1 MGEGKGGRN
10 SRRGFLMLDDSAPLT
25 NTVPDDS
32 ELPAMTPDG
41 TAVAPKKED
50 EEPDDAVKAQVN
62 KIIKSIKADK
72 AHHSKAFKRMK
83 RDMFMAMWGREET
96 WSEKNYKANIAGRHV
111 KQKTATLYAKNPK
124 ATARRAERLDFAL
137 WDEDP
142 QSIMRAM
149 QAMQQNAV
157 AQQQHDQAQQMA
169 VTSIHSN
176 PVVASVMMGHNG
188 GPPLSSSPNPL
199 LKPFQPTM
207 NAPGPALPNHAAA
220 LQPFQ
225 PSPEAQQANDLL
237 ADFQQGMERRKLF
250 DKVGKTLEILYAK
263 ALRDQ
268 QPIDFK
274 MAAKQLVRRTC
285 TTGVGYIELGFQREY
300 GPRPG
305 MTEIM
310 ADVKAR
316 LDHLRVLSED
326 VQSGDIAD
334 TDAESAELKESLAAL
349 EQEPEVLVREG
360 LIFDYPRS
368 TKVIPDQLCK
378 TLVGFIGSRHLTLE
392 YEFTLQETRE
402 MFDGVDLK
410 DCATF
415 TPDGKASGEVAGD
428 WIDEDGDSTNT
439 RKGSGLVRVWKQ
451 YDKPSGLVYFVA
463 EGYPK
468 FLREPA
474 PPDVFVNDFWPVY
487 ALTFN
492 EVESED
498 ELFPPSDVH
507 LLQDMQNEHNRSRQ
521 GKREHR
527 EAARPR
533 WGFANGALDDED
545 VEKLKRMKPF
555 DTIGFNIDPATEMA
569 KVFQSMPVPG
579 VDPNLYDTGETSGD
593 AQLVVGA
600 QQAALGGSS
609 NSSATESALAA
620 DSTSAGDGSSIDD
633 LDAFM
638 TMIARAAGQIFLK
651 EMSEETVV
659 NLVGPGACW
668 PHDSLADIAGEV
680 HLEIEAGSMGK
691 PNQAVEVNNWKQMLP
706 LLIQMGSIKPLWL
719 AKETLRRLDD
729 RMDLTDAVA
738 AGIPSIASMNQTPQP
753 SAAGAVNQPAA
764 QGAAGARNAPVGP
777 SPVQPGSD
785 APMGNNRT

>member
-1 MGEGKGGRN
+1 M
-10 SRRGFLMLDDSAPLT
+10 SLMDDNAAPAGMS
-25 NTVPDDS
+25 NTVPDDQD
-32 ELPAMTPDG
+32 LPAMAPDG
-41 TAVAPKKED
+41 TAAPVAKPD
-50 EEPDDAVKAQVN
+50 DAEPDPAVKAQVN
-62 KIIKSIKADK
+62 KIIAKIRGDK
-72 AHHSKAFKRMK
+72 AHHKKAFARMK

-124 ATARRAERLDFAL
+124 SVARRAEKLDFAI

-142 QSIMRAM
+142 QSIMQAM
-149 QAMQQNAV
+149 QALQQNAM
-157 AQQQHDQAQQMA
+157 AQQQHAQAQQLA
-169 VTSIHSN
+169 QQSIQTN

-188 GPPLSSSPNPL
+188 GPPLSSPANPL

-207 NAPGPALPNHAAA
+207 DAPGPQFANHIAA

-225 PSPEAQQANDLL
+225 PSPEAVQADALL
-237 ADFQQGMERRKLF
+237 ADFQQGMERRRQT
-250 DKVGKTLEILYAK
+250 DKIGKTLEILYAK

-285 TTGVGYIELGFQREY
+285 TTGVGYLELGFQREY

-305 MTEIM
+305 MTEIL
-310 ADVKAR
+310 ADAKTR

-326 VQSGDIAD
+326 VQSGDID
-334 TDAESAELKESLAAL
+334 DCDAEMAELKESLAEL
-349 EQEPEVLVREG
+349 ESEPEILIREG

-368 TKVIPDQLCK
+368 TKVIPDRLCK
-378 TLVGFIGSRHLTLE
+378 TLVGFIGARHVTIE
-392 YEFTLQETRE
+392 YEYTLQEVRE
-402 MFDGVDLK
+402 LFDVDLK

-415 TPDGKASGEVAGD
+415 TPEGKAFDEVAGD
-428 WIDEDGDSTNT
+428 TFDEDGETTNS
-439 RKGSGLVRVWKQ
+439 RKGSGLVRVWKH
-451 YDKPSGLVYFVA
+451 YDKPSGLVYLVA
-463 EGYPK
+463 DGHPK

-474 PPDVFVNDFWPVY
+474 APDVFVNDFWPIY

-498 ELFPPSDVH
+498 ELFPPSDVF
-507 LLQDMQNEHNRSRQ
+507 LLTDMQNEHNRSRQ

-533 WGFANGALDDED
+533 WVYPNGAVEEED
-545 VEKLKRMKPF
+545 VERLGKVKPF
-555 DTIGFNIDPATEMA
+555 DVIGLNMDPSTDMK
-569 KVFQSMPVPG
+569 KVFQTMPVPG
-579 VDPNLYDTGETSGD
+579 VDPNLYDTQESSGD

-600 QQAALGGSS
+600 QVESLGGGSS
-609 NSSATESALAA
+609 GSATQSALSANN
-620 DSTSAGDGSSIDD
+620 TNAGDASSIDD

-638 TMIARAAGQIFLK
+638 TAIARAAGQIFLR
-651 EMSEETVV
+651 EMSEETVIAQ
-659 NLVGPGACW
+659 VGPGAFW
-668 PHDSLADIAGEV
+668 PHATLAEIAGEV
-680 HLEIEAGSMGK
+680 FLEIEAGSMGK

-738 AGIPSIASMNQTPQP
+738 AGIPSIASMNQAPQP
-753 SAAGAVNQPAA
+753 AAAGAVNQPAA
-764 QGAAGARNAPVGP
+764 QGAAGRNNAPAGP
-777 SPVQPGSD
+777 SVVQPGSD
-785 APMGNNRT
+785 APMGNNRI

>member
-1 MGEGKGGRN
+1 MAYDN
-10 SRRGFLMLDDSAPLT
+10 SAPEPAIT
-25 NTVPDDS
+25 NTVPEDGD
-32 ELPAMTPDG
+32 LPAVSQDG
-41 TAVAPKKED
+41 TPAAPKKED
-50 EEPDDAVKAQVN
+50 AEPDESVKAQVD
-62 KIIKSIKADK
+62 KIIKTIRADK
-72 AHHSKAFKRMK
+72 AHHDKAFKRMK

-142 QSIMRAM
+142 QSIMLAM
-149 QAMQQNAV
+149 QAMQQNAM
-157 AQQQHDQAQQMA
+157 AQQQHAQAQQMA
-169 VTSIHSN
+169 AASVQSN
-176 PVVASVMMGHNG
+176 PVVASVMAPH
-188 GPPLSSSPNPL
+188 NPL
-199 LKPFQPTM
+199 LKPFKPTM
-207 NAPGPALPNHAAA
+207 ASPGPQLPNHVAAM
-220 LQPFQ
+220 QPFQ
-225 PSPEAQQANDLL
+225 PSPEAQQADALL
-237 ADFQQGMERRKLF
+237 SDFQQGMERRKVM
-250 DKVGKTLEILYAK
+250 DKVGKTLEILYST

-300 GPRPG
+300 GPRPD
-305 MTEIM
+305 MTDVL
-310 ADVKAR
+310 ADAKTR

-326 VQSGDIAD
+326 VASGDITD
-334 TDAESAELKESLAAL
+334 CDAEMAELHESIAAL
-349 EQEPEVLVREG
+349 EQEPEILIREG

-368 TKVIPDQLCK
+368 TKVIPDRLCK
-378 TLVGFIGSRHLTLE
+378 TLVGFIGSRHVTIE
-392 YEFTLQETRE
+392 YEYTLQEVRE
-402 MFDGVDLK
+402 LFNGVDLK

-428 WIDEDGDSTNT
+428 WLDEDGDTTNT

-451 YDKPSGLVYFVA
+451 YDKPSGLVYIVA
-463 EGYPK
+463 DGYHD
-468 FLREPA
+468 FLRPPA

-507 LLQDMQNEHNRSRQ
+507 LLHDMQNEHNRSRQ

-533 WGFANGALDDED
+533 WVYPNGAIDEED
-545 VEKLKRMKPF
+545 VIALKRMKPF
-555 DTIGFNIDPATEMA
+555 DAIGLNVDPATDM
-569 KVFQSMPVPG
+569 KKMFQTVPVPG
-579 VDPNLYDTGETSGD
+579 VDPNLYDTQESSGD

-600 QQAALGGSS
+600 QVQSLGGGSAG
-609 NSSATESALAA
+609 SATESALSANTANA
-620 DSTSAGDGSSIDD
+620 DDGSSIDD

-638 TMIARAAGQIFLK
+638 TVIARAAGQIFLK
-651 EMSEETVV
+651 EMSEATVK
-659 NLVGPGACW
+659 NLVGPGAVW
-668 PHDSLADIAGEV
+668 PHESLAEIAGEV
-680 HLEIEAGSMGK
+680 YLEIEAGSMGK

-738 AGIPSIASMNQTPQP
+738 AGIPSIAQMNQMPQP
-753 SAAGAVNQPAA
+753 AAAGAVNNPAA
-764 QGAAGARNAPVGP
+764 QGAAGANNAPAGP
-777 SPVQPGSD
+777 STVQPGSD
-785 APMGNNRT
+785 APMGNNRI

>member
-1 MGEGKGGRN
+1 MAY
-10 SRRGFLMLDDSAPLT
+10 DDNAAPALT
-25 NTVPDDS
+25 NSVPDDA
-32 ELPAMTPDG
+32 ELPAVSQDG
-41 TAVAPKKED
+41 TPSPKKD
-50 EEPDDAVKAQVN
+50 DAEPDEAVKAQVN
-62 KIIKSIKADK
+62 KIIKTIRADK
-72 AHHSKAFKRMK
+72 AHHAKAFKRMK

-111 KQKTATLYAKNPK
+111 KQKTAMLYAKNPK

-142 QSIMRAM
+142 QSIMLAM
-149 QAMQQNAV
+149 QAMQQNAM
-157 AQQQHDQAQQMA
+157 AQQQHAQAQQMA
-169 VTSIHSN
+169 STSISSN

-188 GPPLSSSPNPL
+188 GPPLSSPPQNPL
-199 LKPFQPTM
+199 LAPYQPTM
-207 NAPGPALPNHAAA
+207 QAPGPALPNHAAA
-220 LQPFQ
+220 MQPFQ
-225 PSPEAQQANDLL
+225 PSPEAQQADALL
-237 ADFQQGMERRKLF
+237 ADFQQGMERRKLM

-285 TTGVGYIELGFQREY
+285 TTSVGYIELGFQREY

-305 MTEIM
+305 MTETL

-326 VQSGDIAD
+326 VQSGDIID
-334 TDAESAELKESLAAL
+334 CDAEMAELKESMNAL

-368 TKVIPDQLCK
+368 TKVIPDRLCK
-378 TLVGFIGSRHLTLE
+378 TLVGFVGARHVSIE
-392 YEFTLQETRE
+392 YEYTLQEVRE
-402 MFDGVDLK
+402 LFDGADLK

-428 WIDEDGDSTNT
+428 WLDEDGDMTST
-439 RKGSGLVRVWKQ
+439 RKGSGLVRVWKH
-451 YDKPSGLVYFVA
+451 YDKPSGLVYYVA
-463 EGYPK
+463 DGYDE
-468 FLREPA
+468 FLRPPA

-492 EVESED
+492 EVENED
-498 ELFPPSDVH
+498 ELFPPSDVQ

-533 WGFANGALDDED
+533 WVYPNGAIDEED
-545 VEKLKRMKPF
+545 VAALKRMKPF
-555 DTIGFNIDPATEMA
+555 DAIGLNVDPATDM
-569 KVFQSMPVPG
+569 KKMFQTMPVPG
-579 VDPNLYDTGETSGD
+579 VDPNLYDTGESSAD

-600 QQAALGGSS
+600 QVAALGGSG
-609 NSSATESALAA
+609 NTSATESALSANTA
-620 DSTSAGDGSSIDD
+620 NSDDSSSIDD

-638 TMIARAAGQIFLK
+638 TIIARASGQIFLK
-651 EMSEETVV
+651 EMSQETVM
-659 NLVGPGACW
+659 NLVGPGAAW
-668 PHDSLADIAGEV
+668 PHESLAEIAGELY
-680 HLEIEAGSMGK
+680 LEIEAGSMGK

-753 SAAGAVNQPAA
+753 SAAGAVNNPAA
-764 QGAAGARNAPVGP
+764 QGAAGANNAPAGP
-777 SPVQPGSD
+777 SVVQPGSD
-785 APMGNNRT
+785 APMGNNRV

>member
-1 MGEGKGGRN
+1 MQ
-10 SRRGFLMLDDSAPLT
+10 
-25 NTVPDDS
+25 
-32 ELPAMTPDG
+32 PDG
-41 TAVAPKKED
+41 APAAKPAD
-50 EEPDDAVKAQVN
+50 VEPDASVKAQVL
-62 KIIKSIKADK
+62 KILATIKTDK
-72 AHHSKAFKRMK
+72 KHHEKAFKRMK

-96 WSEKNYKANIAGRHV
+96 WSDKNYKANIAGRHV

-124 ATARRAERLDFAL
+124 ATARRTERLDFAL

-142 QSIMRAM
+142 QSIMLAM
-149 QAMQQNAV
+149 QAMQQNAM
-157 AQQQHDQAQQMA
+157 AEQQHAQAQQMA
-169 VTSIHSN
+169 AQSVQTN
-176 PVVASVMMGHNG
+176 PVAAAVMSAPNPLLRPFTPTMQAPGPPMMGHNG
-188 GPPLSSSPNPL
+188 GPPL
-199 LKPFQPTM
+199 
-207 NAPGPALPNHAAA
+207 PNHAAA
-220 LQPFQ
+220 MQPFQ
-225 PSPEAQQANDLL
+225 PSPESVAANSVL
-237 ADFQQGMERRKLF
+237 ADFQQGMERRKQI
-250 DKVGKTLEILYAK
+250 DKIGKTLVILYSK

-274 MAAKQLVRRTC
+274 MAAKQLVRRVC

-305 MTEIM
+305 MTETL

-326 VQSGDIAD
+326 VQSGDITE
-334 TDAESAELKESLAAL
+334 TDAEMAELKESMAAL
-349 EQEPEVLVREG
+349 EQEPEILVREG

-378 TLVGFIGSRHLTLE
+378 TLVGFIGSRHLTIE
-392 YEFTLQETRE
+392 YEYTLQEVRE
-402 MFDGVDLK
+402 LFDGVDLK

-415 TPDGKASGEVAGD
+415 TPDGKAFDEVAGD
-428 WIDEDGDSTNT
+428 SYDEDGNTTNA
-439 RKGSGLVRVWKQ
+439 RKGQGLVRVYKH
-451 YDKPSGLVYFVA
+451 YDKPSGLVYLVA
-463 EGYPK
+463 EGYK
-468 FLREPA
+468 AFLREPA

-498 ELFPPSDVH
+498 ELFPPSDVF
-507 LLQDMQNEHNRSRQ
+507 LLDDMQKEHNRSRQ

-533 WGFANGALDDED
+533 WFYPNGAVEAED
-545 VEKLKRMKPF
+545 VARLGKVKPF
-555 DTIGFNIDPATEMA
+555 DTIGLNIDPTADLH
-569 KVFQSMPVPG
+569 KVFQTMPVPG
-579 VDPNLYDTGETSGD
+579 VDPNLYDTGESTAD

-600 QQAALGGSS
+600 QTASLGGSG
-609 NSSATESALAA
+609 NTSATQSALSA

-638 TMIARAAGQIFLK
+638 TIIARAAGQILLK
-651 EMSEETVV
+651 EMSEETVMAQ
-659 NLVGPGACW
+659 VGPGAFW
-668 PHDSLADIAGEV
+668 PHESLAEIAGEV
-680 HLEIEAGSMGK
+680 YLEIEAGSMGK

-706 LLIQMGSIKPLWL
+706 LLIQMGGIKPLWL

-738 AGIPSIASMNQTPQP
+738 AGIPSIASMNNTPQP
-753 SAAGAVNQPAA
+753 SAAGAVNNPAA
-764 QGAAGARNAPVGP
+764 QGAAGANNAPAGP

-785 APMGNNRT
+785 APMGNNRV